1 MNQETLISSVT
12 KVFEA
17 VLEHTNF
24 SLSRE
29 TTAADVDGWDSVTH
43 IMIISE
49 IEKTFKIEFD
59 LMDLMDMDNV
69 GDLLDTIEKE
79 ISEN

>member
-1 MNQETLISSVT
+1 MSQETLISSVT